1 LQDLDPLPLPT
12 TCPFVHEDPVEFN
25 EQAIQADY
33 NPHRIVYNAQGGEE
47 LAYRCMWRESE
58 SERKRERASK
68 RGDRENITRIA
79 LSTTRGVAS
88 STRVPTGA

>member
-1 LQDLDPLPLPT
+1 M
-12 TCPFVHEDPVEFN
+12 HEDPVEFN

-58 SERKRERASK
+58 SERKRESEQERDS
-68 RGDRENITRIA
+68 ENITCIA

-88 STRVPTGA
+88 STSVPTGA